1 MSALLKRKNW
11 NFKNYEDDNHSD
23 VYRLSLAYKFYYIDR
38 RSILFVKWRK
48 HLEKEI
54 IPSDSV
60 NRFGS
65 FSLSSTHNPTK
76 PCFRRTCVSSAISV
90 PNSSPHLTSIEVK
103 RWMDHESL
111 TNIFKMRIFSRFYS
125 PPPLI
130 PIFNCFFLL
139 LKTAPGRKTVYIV
152 KTSISYYV
160 TLFNLIFQ

>member
-1 MSALLKRKNW
+1 LRIPV
-11 NFKNYEDDNHSD
+11 NFILIVSFTEKKKLEFQNYEDDNHSD

-48 HLEKEI
+48 HLEKGI

-76 PCFRRTCVSSAISV
+76 PCLRRTCVSSAISV

-125 PPPLI
+125 PPPLSQFLI
-130 PIFNCFFLL
+130 VFFLL
-139 LKTAPGRKTVYIV
+139 LKKLQVGK
-152 KTSISYYV
+152 
-160 TLFNLIFQ
+160 Q